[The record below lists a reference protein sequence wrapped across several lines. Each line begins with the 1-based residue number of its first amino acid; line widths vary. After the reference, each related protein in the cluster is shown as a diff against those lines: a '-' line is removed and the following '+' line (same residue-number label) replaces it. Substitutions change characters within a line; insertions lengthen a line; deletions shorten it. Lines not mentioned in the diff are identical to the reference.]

1 MPKTKIQKKE
11 IIEDLKQ
18 NLTNQKAVVFVN
30 FQGLGAK
37 ALSELRDK
45 LKEADCL
52 LKVTKKTLLGLVF
65 ESLGIFSLKEKIS
78 LKEKVKNMEGE
89 LALVFG
95 FKDEIRPAKIIHQFS
110 RENENLKILGGVAK
124 NQKYKFLT
132 VQEVIDLALLPS
144 KEEVFARLVGV
155 LNAPIA
161 NFANVLKGNLRNFVF
176 VLSQKVKQ

>member
-1 MPKTKIQKKE
+1 MAKTKLQKKE

-18 NLTNQKAVVFVN
+18 NLINQKAVVFVD

-37 ALSELRDK
+37 ALSELRND

-65 ESLGIFSLKEKIS
+65 ESLKETSLKEEVNN
-78 LKEKVKNMEGE
+78 LQGE

-95 FKDEIRPAKIIHQFS
+95 LKDEIMPAKIIYQFS
-110 RENENLKILGGVAK
+110 KENENLKILGGLVK
-124 NQKYKFLT
+124 NKEYKFLT

-144 KEEVFARLVGV
+144 REEVFARLIGT
-155 LNAPIA
+155 LNAPVT
-161 NFANVLKGNLRNFVF
+161 NFVNALKGNLRNFVF
-176 VLSQKVKQ
+176 ILKEKVKQ

>member
-1 MPKTKIQKKE
+1 M
-11 IIEDLKQ
+11 
-18 NLTNQKAVVFVN
+18 
-30 FQGLGAK
+30 
-37 ALSELRDK
+37 
-45 LKEADCL
+45 
-52 LKVTKKTLLGLVF
+52 
-65 ESLGIFSLKEKIS
+65 
-78 LKEKVKNMEGE
+78 
-89 LALVFG
+89 
-95 FKDEIRPAKIIHQFS
+95 
-110 RENENLKILGGVAK
+110 KILGGVTK